1 MPIKRNRCGR
11 AMCQFP
17 VDEGMQCDNCKRWFH
32 SMCTNLT
39 PAAYKRCCKP
49 LANWLCND
57 CCSTTKLR
65 ITEAIATL
73 SGALKLM
80 DCKRPPPQKNTDY
93 CSDSDDVASVIDK
106 TAHVPDATLPISE
119 CSTAQKNTHHITDT
133 QVAPTILDEP
143 SSDGNGKTAVKKRRT
158 RGRKPAAP
166 VAQGLAEQASSTP
179 VSSRQ
184 TNPTKISEEDANE
197 WRTVVSRKKRDK
209 DNTSA
214 TPPKKDRNTLTPQG
228 KKVTESK
235 PDLSDRSL
243 ILHKVE
249 ESLALD
255 PKTRFEHDL
264 NLVKPLL
271 DKLLPQT
278 VSGITIHSVYRIG
291 QKPDPTV
298 SEPVRLLKV
307 VLNSKAE
314 RDAILS
320 NSHILKGSGIY
331 VRADLSLAD
340 RVKRQA
346 AALELS
352 ERRRNGEKNLKIKG
366 FRVVRVRS
374 LMIPKP
380 LWVGRGST
388 NLN

>member
-1 MPIKRNRCGR
+1 MPIKKNRCGR
-11 AMCQFP
+11 IMCQFP

-49 LANWLCND
+49 LENWLCND
-57 CCSTTKLR
+57 YCSTTKLR

-80 DCKRPPPQKNTDY
+80 DCKGLPSQEKTN
-93 CSDSDDVASVIDK
+93 CFSDTEDATSVIDR
-106 TAHVPDATLPISE
+106 TVHVPNESLSMTE
-119 CSTAQKNTHHITDT
+119 CPSAQKSTHHIPVT
-133 QVAPTILDEP
+133 QAAPTILDKP
-143 SSDGNGKTAVKKRRT
+143 SSDSNGKTATKKRRT
-158 RGRKPAAP
+158 RGRKPATQ
-166 VAQGLAEQASSTP
+166 VTQVLVDQASSTP

-184 TNPTKISEEDANE
+184 INPATTSEENANE
-197 WRTVVSRKKRDK
+197 WRNVVSRKKRDK
-209 DNTSA
+209 DNTLA
-214 TPPKKDRNTLTPQG
+214 TLPTKDRKTFTPQS
-228 KKVTESK
+228 KKTTASK

-249 ESLALD
+249 ESLAPE
-255 PKTRFEHDL
+255 PKTRFEHDF

-298 SEPVRLLKV
+298 SQPVRLLKV
-307 VLNSKAE
+307 VLTSKEE

-340 RVKRQA
+340 RIKRQS

-366 FRVVRVRS
+366 FRVVQVRS

-388 NLN
+388 KLD